1 MKKILT
7 LAAAV
12 LMTVNVFAQ
21 YENTAVQVG
30 QKAPEL
36 AFNTPEGKTI
46 KLSEIN
52 QKRIVLID
60 FWASWCGPCRQSN
73 PGLVKMVDEYSKK
86 KYKTAKKGF
95 AVLSVSLDKNKD
107 AWVKAIQA
115 DKLSWEYHMSDL
127 QGWQSA
133 AAAAYGITYI
143 PQCFLVDETG
153 KIVGKYM
160 RAEEAVGDLNKLVK
174 E

>member
-7 LAAAV
+7 LVAAV
-12 LMTVNVFAQ
+12 MMTVNVFAQ
-21 YENTAVQVG
+21 YENNAIQVG
-30 QKAPEL
+30 QAAPEL
-36 AFNTPEGKTI
+36 AFNTPEGKVM

-52 QKRIVLID
+52 KKRIVLID

-73 PGLVKMVDEYSKK
+73 PGLVKMYDEYSKK

-95 AVLSVSLDKNKD
+95 VVLSVSLDKNKD
-107 AWVKAIQA
+107 AWTKAIAA
-115 DKLSWEYHMSDL
+115 DKLNWEYHISDL

-133 AAAAYGITYI
+133 ASAAYGVTYI
-143 PQCFLVDETG
+143 PQCFLVDENG
-153 KIVGKYM
+153 KIIGKYM
-160 RAEEAVGDLNKLVK
+160 RAEQAIEDLNKLVK